1 VSTDH
6 QEPPVIWSIAAVD
19 CLGAAGSGADGR
31 SAQSLGVH
39 CATLITAVTAQNSHQ
54 FDRME
59 PSTVAILEA
68 QWQALVQ
75 QTRPRAIK
83 IGLLAN
89 PEQVNWLATK
99 LASLKAGKQPP
110 YVIYDPVAVS
120 SSGHTMCDSPI
131 LAAVKR
137 RLLPQVDLLTPNRQE
152 AEQLTGHTIKHR
164 NGLLNAA
171 RALKT
176 TFEVDLL
183 LKGGH
188 CGSEESLDLYL
199 GDGGQLSQGFAMTS
213 PRQCNP
219 NQRGTGC
226 HLSSLIAAALALNYP
241 IEDALVLAKACINR
255 ALAAAQPI
263 GNAPGS
269 LIPQGWPTQLED
281 FPQILSLET
290 LNQKAVTT
298 AAFARCG
305 SLKLGL
311 YPVVDSLAWLRQLLA
326 LGVRTIQL
334 RIKDCPTDEEVAE
347 QIRQAAAL
355 GRQYDARLFIN
366 DYWQLAIKYHAYGV
380 HLGQEDLL
388 DADLAQIRDAGLRL
402 GLSTHGFFEILKA
415 HQLNP
420 RYIALGHIFP
430 TQTKKMPSSPQ
441 GLVKLS
447 RYVTLLNT
455 QYPLVAIGGI
465 DLARATS
472 VAATGVGSIAAVTA
486 ITRAEDPAQAVSCLN
501 QILTD
506 AC

>member
-1 VSTDH
+1 MSTDH
-6 QEPPVIWSIAAVD
+6 QGPPVIWSIAAVD
-19 CLGAAGSGADGR
+19 CLGAAGSGADSR

-39 CATLITAVTAQNSHQ
+39 CATLVTAVTAQNSYQ
-54 FDRME
+54 FDRLE
-59 PSTVAILEA
+59 PSTVAMLEA
-68 QWQALVQ
+68 QWQALTQ
-75 QTRPRAIK
+75 QTQPKAIK
-83 IGLLAN
+83 VGLLAN
-89 PEQVNWLATK
+89 PEQVNWLAFK

-120 SSGHTMCDSPI
+120 SSGQTMCDSPI
-131 LAAVKR
+131 LTAVKR

-152 AEQLTGHTIKHR
+152 AEQLIGRTIKHH
-164 NGLLNAA
+164 NGLLDAA

-176 TFEVDLL
+176 TFKVDLL

-188 CGSEESLDLYL
+188 CGTEDSLDLYL
-199 GDGGQLSQGFAMTS
+199 GDTGQLSQGFAMAS
-213 PRQCNP
+213 PRQRSP
-219 NQRGTGC
+219 HQRGTGC
-226 HLSSLIAAALALNYP
+226 HLSSFIAAVLALNYP

-269 LIPQGWPTQLED
+269 LIPQGWPTQLKD
-281 FPQILSLET
+281 FPQILSLDT
-290 LNQKAVTT
+290 LKQKTVTT
-298 AAFARCG
+298 AVFARCD
-305 SLKLGL
+305 SLKLGV

-334 RIKDCPTDEEVAE
+334 RIKDCPTEEEVEE
-347 QIRQAAAL
+347 QVRQAVAL

-366 DYWQLAIKYHAYGV
+366 DYWQLAIQYCAYGV
-380 HLGQEDLL
+380 HLGQGDLL
-388 DADLAQIRDAGLRL
+388 DADLAQISSAGLRL

-420 RYIALGHIFP
+420 SYIALGHIFP

-441 GLVKLS
+441 GLIKLS

-486 ITRAEDPAQAVSCLN
+486 ITRAKDPAQAVSCLN